1 MATSNRSS
9 VALPE
14 SFSGR
19 DIEFWLRKYE
29 LCSEANEWKED
40 IMLKRLPTLLCG
52 KAFAVFERLEGEQKA
67 SFKNVREALV
77 AAFGGDATGMHIAMM
92 EFRKRERKPEEDIQ
106 VFAYNLESLL
116 RRAMPKL
123 GANERDIL
131 LKQQFI
137 EGINFLWRNVSRQLV
152 PGPLTPCSLKARGI
166 GNEELQILGQAKLQ
180 FQLGK
185 DVVAVGMTNTCILG
199 ADFLK
204 ASKMLV
210 DVGNSK
216 LSWPGGNVPLAVEL
230 TTPSV
235 NKLSVLLENYADVF
249 VNGWVV
255 LETRNI

>member
-14 SFSGR
+14 SFSDR

-137 EGINFLWRNVSRQLV
+137 KGINPALKKELLQQPKISYGDWV
-152 PGPLTPCSLKARGI
+152 LT
-166 GNEELQILGQAKLQ
+166 
-180 FQLGK
+180 F
-185 DVVAVGMTNTCILG
+185 
-199 ADFLK
+199 
-204 ASKMLV
+204 
-210 DVGNSK
+210 
-216 LSWPGGNVPLAVEL
+216 
-230 TTPSV
+230 
-235 NKLSVLLENYADVF
+235 
-249 VNGWVV
+249 
-255 LETRNI
+255 